1 MGALERLFTKV
12 VIKFLF
18 DDDGL
23 DSYLSTRVR
32 HGTLQGQIRRAF
44 SNNNLI
50 TEKISDTSNI
60 YAPNEYIKKIVEPN
74 YDKISSILNDFSES
88 VDDEITRIKQEILQ
102 IKYGERG
109 IDSGIF
115 NLSESF
121 YDIEDEVYNKVKV
134 LNDPKQIYDK
144 IVEYIWKKIDIKVLM
159 LQR

>member
-1 MGALERLFTKV
+1 MKKYIKNKDELGKFFNDFIDTKEERLLGYFTNDQLNENKQLLFIGLKEYNPKMGALERLFTKV

-60 YAPNEYIKKIVEPN
+60 YAPNEYIKN
-74 YDKISSILNDFSES
+74 S
-88 VDDEITRIKQEILQ
+88 
-102 IKYGERG
+102 
-109 IDSGIF
+109 
-115 NLSESF
+115 
-121 YDIEDEVYNKVKV
+121 
-134 LNDPKQIYDK
+134 
-144 IVEYIWKKIDIKVLM
+144 
-159 LQR
+159 